1 MAQKAGKYSEVVSRL
16 PRLEEE
22 PNYQDKVNLK
32 KAELLEAHADEPT
45 TALTSG
51 ASLARK
57 YQQFR
62 ALKEDI
68 ETELADL
75 QIALTAIEQMLT
87 ERYEIEGVTNMK
99 LDDGSSVGV
108 QFEPYAQ
115 VIDRAASKQ
124 WAVANGYEDR
134 LMLPWQLMNAITKE
148 HLLNGEPEPDGV
160 KAHTRAKIVLRRG

>member
-1 MAQKAGKYSEVVSRL
+1 MSQKAGKYSEVVSRL
-16 PRLEEE
+16 PHLEEE
-22 PNYQDKVNLK
+22 PNYQAKVNFK
-32 KAELLEAHADEPT
+32 KAELIAAHADDPA
-45 TALTSG
+45 TALTSA

-62 ALKEDI
+62 TLKEDI
-68 ETELADL
+68 ETELSDL
-75 QIALTAIEQMLT
+75 QIALTAVEQLLT
-87 ERYEIEGVTNMK
+87 ERYEVEGVTNMK
-99 LDDGSSVGV
+99 LEDGSSVGI

-115 VIDRAASKQ
+115 VVDRQAARQ

-134 LMLPWQLMNAITKE
+134 LMLPWQLMNAVTKE